1 MRWLA
6 VGICLLAVGV
16 CSADDTPPALSAAT
30 APATT
35 PASVTAPAAASPATT
50 TPVTTAP
57 VATAPLDFTPFCS
70 NSHGA
75 PVCPGSRKDLKA
87 ARKAFERGLNL
98 EKSQNLDQAF
108 EEFQEA
114 ARLVPQN
121 IDYVTARE
129 TTRQHLAGAYLEHG
143 NNDLLGGRQVEA
155 MAEFS
160 TALNLDPQN
169 EFAQQRIR
177 DAMGPVSAHSAVKPF
192 LVASADAITAKPA
205 DSPHDFHYRG
215 DSRGLLTAVA
225 ASYGLTVTFDDSF
238 TTRHVQFDL
247 EGANFA
253 TALAAASAITKSF
266 SVPLEDTVLYA
277 AADTADNHRLYDRM
291 GLRVFY
297 MAESNSPSNLNEFM
311 NAMRTVFE
319 IKFASLNSASNTITL
334 RAPVATLEAMGQ
346 FFEQVNTPRPEVMFD
361 IKVFEV
367 SDAYT
372 RQIGLHVPDNFN
384 LFSLASIVDQLNA
397 ANSTSIAAL
406 VEQLES
412 QQNSILS
419 QPVATFGG
427 GLSLA
432 GLTFDQLSA
441 VLSLNESSVQQ
452 LEHVQ
457 LRASQQQDANFKLGE
472 RYPILNSSY
481 SAGLS
486 SSVLALLGSAGA
498 QAQASL
504 PIPSI
509 SYEDLGLTLKA
520 KPTIHTNSDVS
531 VELEIAIRSL
541 GTTVTN
547 GIPDIL
553 NREYKGGIIVKEGEP
568 AVVAGMVTHSEENA
582 LAGLPLVSAI
592 PAVGLLTSQKTKQI
606 DNDELLILITPFVI
620 RSPERAETTD
630 IWLPATP
637 TK

>member
-16 CSADDTPPALSAAT
+16 CSADDTPPAPAAAVPSA
-30 APATT
+30 T
-35 PASVTAPAAASPATT
+35 PASVAAAGTTAPS
-50 TPVTTAP
+50 TTAP
-57 VATAPLDFTPFCS
+57 VATAPIDSVPFCS

-87 ARKAFERGLNL
+87 ARKAFDRGLTL
-98 EKSQNLDQAF
+98 EKSQKLDQAF
-108 EEFQEA
+108 EEFQKA
-114 ARLVPQN
+114 SRLVPQN

-129 TTRQHLAGAYLEHG
+129 TTRQHLAGMYLEHG

-177 DAMGPVSAHSAVKPF
+177 DAMGPVSAHAAAKPL
-192 LVASADAITAKPA
+192 LVASADAITVKPA
-205 DSPHDFHYRG
+205 DAPHDFHYRG

-238 TTRHVQFDL
+238 ATRHVQFDL
-247 EGANFA
+247 EDANFA
-253 TALAAASAITKSF
+253 TALAAASAVTKSF
-266 SVPLEDTVLYA
+266 SVPLEDTVIFA
-277 AADTADNHRLYDRM
+277 AADNADNHRLYDRM

-297 MAESNSPSNLNEFM
+297 MAESNSVANLNEFM

-319 IKFASLNSASNTITL
+319 VRFASLNSASNTITL

-367 SDAYT
+367 SHSYMRD
-372 RQIGLHVPDNFN
+372 IGLHVPDNFN
-384 LFSLASIVDQLNA
+384 LFNIPAATLEALNGASL
-397 ANSTSIAAL
+397 STIAAL
-406 VEQLES
+406 IAQLQS
-412 QQNSILS
+412 QPNSIFS

-427 GLSLA
+427 GLTFMGLSL
-432 GLTFDQLSA
+432 DQLSA

-457 LRASQQQDANFKLGE
+457 LRASHQQDATFKLGE
-472 RYPILNSSY
+472 RYPILNSSF

-486 SSVLALLGSAGA
+486 SAVLALLGSAGT

-606 DNDELLILITPFVI
+606 DDDELLILITPFVI

>member
-6 VGICLLAVGV
+6 VGVCLLAVGV
-16 CSADDTPPALSAAT
+16 CSADDTPPAPAAAVPSA
-30 APATT
+30 T
-35 PASVTAPAAASPATT
+35 PASVAAAGTTAPS
-50 TPVTTAP
+50 TTAP
-57 VATAPLDFTPFCS
+57 VATAPIDSVPFCS

-75 PVCPGSRKDLKA
+75 PVCPGSRKDLKT
-87 ARKAFERGLNL
+87 ARKAFDRGLTL
-98 EKSQNLDQAF
+98 EKSQKLDQAF
-108 EEFQEA
+108 EEFQKA
-114 ARLVPQN
+114 SRLVPQN

-129 TTRQHLAGAYLEHG
+129 TTRQHLAGVYLEHG

-177 DAMGPVSAHSAVKPF
+177 DAMGPVSAHAAAKPL
-192 LVASADAITAKPA
+192 LVASADAITVKPSDA
-205 DSPHDFHYRG
+205 PHDFHYRG

-238 TTRHVQFDL
+238 ATRHVQFDL
-247 EGANFA
+247 EDANFA
-253 TALAAASAITKSF
+253 TALAAASAVTKSF
-266 SVPLEDTVLYA
+266 SVPLEDTVIFA
-277 AADTADNHRLYDRM
+277 AADNADNHRLYDRM

-297 MAESNSPSNLNEFM
+297 MAESNSVANLNEFM

-319 IKFASLNSASNTITL
+319 VRFASLNSASNTITL

-367 SDAYT
+367 SHSYMRD
-372 RQIGLHVPDNFN
+372 IGLHVPDNFN
-384 LFSLASIVDQLNA
+384 LFNIPAATLEALNGASL
-397 ANSTSIAAL
+397 STIAAL
-406 VEQLES
+406 IAQLQS
-412 QQNSILS
+412 QPNSIFS

-427 GLSLA
+427 GLTFMGLSL
-432 GLTFDQLSA
+432 DQLSA

-457 LRASQQQDANFKLGE
+457 LRASHQQDATFKLGE
-472 RYPILNSSY
+472 RYPILNSSF

-486 SSVLALLGSAGA
+486 SAVLALLGSAGT

-606 DNDELLILITPFVI
+606 DDDELLILITPFVI

>member
-1 MRWLA
+1 
-6 VGICLLAVGV
+6 
-16 CSADDTPPALSAAT
+16 
-30 APATT
+30 
-35 PASVTAPAAASPATT
+35 
-50 TPVTTAP
+50 
-57 VATAPLDFTPFCS
+57 
-70 NSHGA
+70 
-75 PVCPGSRKDLKA
+75 
-87 ARKAFERGLNL
+87 
-98 EKSQNLDQAF
+98 
-108 EEFQEA
+108 
-114 ARLVPQN
+114 
-121 IDYVTARE
+121 
-129 TTRQHLAGAYLEHG
+129 
-143 NNDLLGGRQVEA
+143 
-155 MAEFS
+155 
-160 TALNLDPQN
+160 
-169 EFAQQRIR
+169 
-177 DAMGPVSAHSAVKPF
+177 
-192 LVASADAITAKPA
+192 
-205 DSPHDFHYRG
+205 
-215 DSRGLLTAVA
+215 
-225 ASYGLTVTFDDSF
+225 
-238 TTRHVQFDL
+238 VQFDL
-247 EGANFA
+247 EDANFA
-253 TALAAASAITKSF
+253 TALAAASAVTKSF
-266 SVPLEDTVLYA
+266 SVPLEDTVIFA
-277 AADTADNHRLYDRM
+277 AADNADNHRLYDRM

-297 MAESNSPSNLNEFM
+297 MAESNSVANLNEFM

-319 IKFASLNSASNTITL
+319 VRFASLNSASNTITL

-367 SDAYT
+367 SHSYMRD
-372 RQIGLHVPDNFN
+372 IGLHVPDNFN
-384 LFSLASIVDQLNA
+384 LFNIPAATLEALNGASL
-397 ANSTSIAAL
+397 STIAAL
-406 VEQLES
+406 IAQLQS
-412 QQNSILS
+412 QPNSIFS

-427 GLSLA
+427 GLTFMGLSL
-432 GLTFDQLSA
+432 DQLSA

-457 LRASQQQDANFKLGE
+457 LRASHQQDATFKLGE
-472 RYPILNSSY
+472 RYPILNSSF

-486 SSVLALLGSAGA
+486 SAVLALLGSAGT

-606 DNDELLILITPFVI
+606 DDDELLILITPFVI

>member
-6 VGICLLAVGV
+6 VGVCLLAVGV
-16 CSADDTPPALSAAT
+16 CSADDTPPAPAAAVPSA
-30 APATT
+30 T
-35 PASVTAPAAASPATT
+35 PASVAAAGTTAPS
-50 TPVTTAP
+50 TTAP
-57 VATAPLDFTPFCS
+57 VATAPIDSVPFCS

-75 PVCPGSRKDLKA
+75 PVCPGSRKDLKT
-87 ARKAFERGLNL
+87 ARKAFDRGLTL
-98 EKSQNLDQAF
+98 EKSQKLDQAF
-108 EEFQEA
+108 EEFQKA
-114 ARLVPQN
+114 SRLVPQN

-129 TTRQHLAGAYLEHG
+129 TTRQHLAGMYLEHG

-177 DAMGPVSAHSAVKPF
+177 DAMGPVSAHAAAKPL
-192 LVASADAITAKPA
+192 LVASADAITVKPSDA
-205 DSPHDFHYRG
+205 PHDFHYRG

-238 TTRHVQFDL
+238 ATRHVQFDL
-247 EGANFA
+247 EDANFA
-253 TALAAASAITKSF
+253 TALAAASAVTKSF
-266 SVPLEDTVLYA
+266 SVPLEDTVIFA
-277 AADTADNHRLYDRM
+277 AADNADNHRLYDRM

-297 MAESNSPSNLNEFM
+297 MAESNSVANLNEFM

-319 IKFASLNSASNTITL
+319 VRFASLNSASNTITL

-367 SDAYT
+367 SHSYMRD
-372 RQIGLHVPDNFN
+372 IGLHVPDNFN
-384 LFSLASIVDQLNA
+384 LFNIPAATLEALNGASL
-397 ANSTSIAAL
+397 STIAAL
-406 VEQLES
+406 IAQLQS
-412 QQNSILS
+412 QPNSIFS

-427 GLSLA
+427 GLTFMGLSL
-432 GLTFDQLSA
+432 DQLSA

-457 LRASQQQDANFKLGE
+457 LRASHQQDATFKLGE
-472 RYPILNSSY
+472 RYPILNSSF

-486 SSVLALLGSAGA
+486 SAVLALLGSAGT

-606 DNDELLILITPFVI
+606 DDDELLILITPFVI